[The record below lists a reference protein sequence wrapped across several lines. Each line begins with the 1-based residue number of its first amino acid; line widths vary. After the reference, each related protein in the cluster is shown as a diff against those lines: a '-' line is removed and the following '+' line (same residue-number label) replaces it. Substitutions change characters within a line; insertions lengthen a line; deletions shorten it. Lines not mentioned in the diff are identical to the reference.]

1 MAEGNV
7 SAASNGVENLTA
19 QLRLLKKEL
28 ATLDPNSKKFQEL
41 ANQAGEIKDKMNEAA
56 EAMNA
61 NAGSAFEKLSGNA
74 SLLKD
79 RLFNLDFEGV
89 GSSIKA
95 LAGNIR
101 GISFKD
107 ITSGIG
113 GMISALGS
121 LGKAILMNPIL
132 LLAAVIIAVAMNFEK
147 LKAIVPGLNEA
158 MTGVS
163 DEMNAALET
172 SKKMTDEA
180 QKQLDTTTA
189 SENILRLQGKTE
201 KEILQT
207 KIAETKAIIDGLKA
221 QITSQE
227 VMNKAQFET
236 ATRNKEILKGI
247 ISFISAPLQVLLATV
262 DAVGIALGQNF
273 GLRDSFNNSVA
284 NLIFDPEQVKTDG
297 DAALE
302 EQKKRLRDL
311 ENNVAGYELSINSIN
326 KTASDKRVAE
336 AQKAADEIEK
346 INDKAEE
353 EEKKR
358 LEKAAA
364 DGLAARQAYAQANMD
379 KQENETYALQ
389 QEQIKQ
395 LANFTGTEEE
405 RLLLVESF
413 ALREQQIMEKYDQEA
428 ADADAKAKDDEEAR
442 RKAAADKKEADDIA
456 AAEKEKARLEKIAAF
471 KEKSIADS
479 FALITDLTN
488 LFNNGSEKSAKRA
501 FQINKATSLAQ
512 AIVSTYQNATK
523 AYGSQVIIGDPS
535 SIVRAQIAGGLALAA
550 GLANVAKIAKTQYQS
565 TSAGG
570 GGGTG
575 GGGGSLGSG
584 GGGGGGSMT
593 SVTPSFNPLNTS
605 FLNNRPSQT
614 GAVQAYVLSSNVSSA
629 MEANQKVK
637 DQTVL

>member
-172 SKKMTDEA
+172 SKKLTEEA
-180 QKQLDTTTA
+180 QKQLDTTSA
-189 SENILRLQGKTE
+189 SENIMKLQGMTE
-201 KEILQT
+201 KEILQK
-207 KIAETKAIIDGLKA
+207 KIAQTKAVIDGLKA

-227 VMNKAQFET
+227 VINKAQFET
-236 ATRNKEILKGI
+236 EKRNKEILKGI
-247 ISFISAPLQVLLATV
+247 IAFISAPLQVLLATV

-284 NLIFDPEQVKTDG
+284 NLIFDPEQVKADG

-302 EQKKRLRDL
+302 EQKKRLLDL
-311 ENNVAGYELSINSIN
+311 QNNVAGYELSINSIN
-326 KTASDKRVAE
+326 KTASDKRIAD
-336 AQKAADEIEK
+336 AQKAADELEK

-358 LEKAAA
+358 LEKATA

-523 AYGSQVIIGDPS
+523 AYGSQVIIGDPT

-550 GLANVAKIAKTQYQS
+550 GLANIAKISKTQYQS
-565 TSAGG
+565 TSAGGG

-584 GGGGGGSMT
+584 GGGAAMT

>member
-7 SAASNGVENLTA
+7 SSASNGVENLTA
-19 QLRLLKKEL
+19 QLRILKKEL
-28 ATLDPNSKKFQEL
+28 ATLDPNSQRFQEL
-41 ANQAGEIKDKMNEAA
+41 ANKAGEVKDKMNDAA

-61 NAGSAFEKLSGNA
+61 NAGSAFERLSGNA

-79 RLFNLDFEGV
+79 RLLNLDFEGV

-95 LAGNIR
+95 LAGNVK

-113 GMISALGS
+113 GMISALS
-121 LGKAILMNPIL
+121 ALGKAILTNPIL
-132 LLAAVIIAVAMNFEK
+132 LLATVIIGIAMNFEK
-147 LKAIVPGLNEA
+147 LKTIIPGLNEA

-172 SKKMTDEA
+172 SKKMSEES
-180 QKQLDTTTA
+180 QKQLDSTLA
-189 SENILRLQGKTE
+189 SENSMKLQGMSE
-201 KEILQT
+201 REILQL
-207 KIAETKAIIDGLKA
+207 KIAQTQEAIKNLEA
-221 QITSQE
+221 QIEAQK
-227 VMNKAQFET
+227 VINVAQFE
-236 ATRNKEILKGI
+236 AAKRNKEILQGVI
-247 ISFISAPLQVLLATV
+247 QFLTAPLQMLLYTI
-262 DAVGIALGQNF
+262 DEVGKALGKDF
-273 GLRDSFNNSVA
+273 GLQNMVNDWAA
-284 NLIFDPEQVKTDG
+284 NLLFDPEEVQNEGLKVI
-297 DAALE
+297 E
-302 EQKKRLRDL
+302 EQEKTLKALK
-311 ENNVAGYELSINSIN
+311 ESKAGYQLSIKAMD
-326 KTASDKRVAE
+326 KTAADKSKADAE
-336 AQKAADEIEK
+336 KDA
-346 INDKAEE
+346 E

-379 KQENETYALQ
+379 AQENETYALQ

-395 LANFTGTEEE
+395 LADFTGTEEE

-428 ADADAKAKDDEEAR
+428 ADADAKAKEEEEAR
-442 RKAAADKKEADDIA
+442 RKEAADKKQADDEE
-456 AAEKEKARLEKIAAF
+456 AAEKEKERLEKIAAF

-479 FALITDLTN
+479 FALITDLTD

-523 AYGSQVIIGDPS
+523 AYGSQLIIGDPT
-535 SIVRAQIAGGLALAA
+535 SIPRAQIAGGLALAA
-550 GLANVAKIAKTQYQS
+550 GLANIAKISKTQYQS

-570 GGGTG
+570 GGNGG

-584 GGGGGGSMT
+584 GGGAAMT

-605 FLNNRPSQT
+605 FLNNRPGQT

>member
-19 QLRLLKKEL
+19 QLRILKKEL
-28 ATLDPNSKKFQEL
+28 ATLDPNSQRFQEL
-41 ANQAGEIKDKMNEAA
+41 ANKAGEVKDKMNDAA

-61 NAGSAFEKLSGNA
+61 NAGSAFERLSGNA

-79 RLFNLDFEGV
+79 RLLNLDFEGV

-95 LAGNIR
+95 LAGNVK

-113 GMISALGS
+113 GMISALS
-121 LGKAILMNPIL
+121 ALGKAILTNPIL
-132 LLAAVIIAVAMNFEK
+132 LLA
-147 LKAIVPGLNEA
+147 
-158 MTGVS
+158 T
-163 DEMNAALET
+163 ALET
-172 SKKMTDEA
+172 SKKMSEES
-180 QKQLDTTTA
+180 QKQLDSTLA
-189 SENILRLQGKTE
+189 SENSMKLQGMSE
-201 KEILQT
+201 REILQL
-207 KIAETKAIIDGLKA
+207 KIAQTQEAIKNLEA
-221 QITSQE
+221 QIEAQK
-227 VMNKAQFET
+227 VINVAQFE
-236 ATRNKEILKGI
+236 AAKRNKEILQGVI
-247 ISFISAPLQVLLATV
+247 QFLTAPLQMLLYTI
-262 DAVGIALGQNF
+262 DEVGKALGKDF
-273 GLRDSFNNSVA
+273 GLQNMVNDWAA
-284 NLIFDPEQVKTDG
+284 NLLFDPEEVQNEGLKVI
-297 DAALE
+297 E
-302 EQKKRLRDL
+302 EQEKTLKALK
-311 ENNVAGYELSINSIN
+311 ESKAGYQLSIKAMD
-326 KTASDKRVAE
+326 KTAADKSKADAE
-336 AQKAADEIEK
+336 KDA
-346 INDKAEE
+346 E

-379 KQENETYALQ
+379 AQENETYALQ

-395 LANFTGTEEE
+395 LADFTGTEEE

-428 ADADAKAKDDEEAR
+428 ADADAKAKEEEEAR
-442 RKAAADKKEADDIA
+442 RKEAADKKQADDEE
-456 AAEKEKARLEKIAAF
+456 AAEKEKERLEKIAAF

-479 FALITDLTN
+479 FALITDLTD

-523 AYGSQVIIGDPS
+523 AYGSQLIIGDPT
-535 SIVRAQIAGGLALAA
+535 SIPRAQIAGGLALAA
-550 GLANVAKIAKTQYQS
+550 GLANIAKISKTQYQS

-570 GGGTG
+570 GGNGG

-584 GGGGGGSMT
+584 GGGAAMT

-605 FLNNRPSQT
+605 FLNNRPGQT

>member
-19 QLRLLKKEL
+19 QLRILKKEL
-28 ATLDPNSKKFQEL
+28 ATLDPNSQRFQEL
-41 ANQAGEIKDKMNEAA
+41 ANKAGEVKDKMNDAA

-61 NAGSAFEKLSGNA
+61 NAGSAFERLSGNA

-79 RLFNLDFEGV
+79 RLLNLDFEGV

-95 LAGNIR
+95 LAGNVK

-113 GMISALGS
+113 GMISALS
-121 LGKAILMNPIL
+121 ALGKAILTNPIL
-132 LLAAVIIAVAMNFEK
+132 LLATVIIGIAMNFEK
-147 LKAIVPGLNEA
+147 LKTIIPGLNEA

-172 SKKMTDEA
+172 SKKMSEES
-180 QKQLDTTTA
+180 QKQLDSTLA
-189 SENILRLQGKTE
+189 SENSMKLQGMSE
-201 KEILQT
+201 REILQL
-207 KIAETKAIIDGLKA
+207 KIAQTQEAIKNLEA
-221 QITSQE
+221 QIEAQK
-227 VMNKAQFET
+227 VINVAQFE
-236 ATRNKEILKGI
+236 AAKRNKEILQGVI
-247 ISFISAPLQVLLATV
+247 QFLTAPLQMLLYTI
-262 DAVGIALGQNF
+262 DEVGKALGKDF
-273 GLRDSFNNSVA
+273 GLQNMVNDWAA
-284 NLIFDPEQVKTDG
+284 NLLFDPQEVQNEGLKVI
-297 DAALE
+297 E
-302 EQKKRLRDL
+302 EQEKTLKALK
-311 ENNVAGYELSINSIN
+311 ESKAGYQLSIKAMD
-326 KTASDKRVAE
+326 KTAADKSKADAE
-336 AQKAADEIEK
+336 KDA
-346 INDKAEE
+346 E

-379 KQENETYALQ
+379 AQENETYALQ

-395 LANFTGTEEE
+395 LADFTGTEEE

-428 ADADAKAKDDEEAR
+428 ADADAKAKEEEEAR
-442 RKAAADKKEADDIA
+442 RKEAADKKQADDEE
-456 AAEKEKARLEKIAAF
+456 AAEKEKERLEKIAAF

-479 FALITDLTN
+479 FALITDLTD

-523 AYGSQVIIGDPS
+523 AYGSQLIIGDPT
-535 SIVRAQIAGGLALAA
+535 SIPRAQIAGGLALAA
-550 GLANVAKIAKTQYQS
+550 GLANIAKISKTQYQS

-570 GGGTG
+570 GGNGG

-584 GGGGGGSMT
+584 GGGAAMT

-605 FLNNRPSQT
+605 FLNNRPGQT

>member
-7 SAASNGVENLTA
+7 SSASNGVENLTA
-19 QLRLLKKEL
+19 QLRILKKEL
-28 ATLDPNSKKFQEL
+28 ATLDPNSQRFQEL
-41 ANQAGEIKDKMNEAA
+41 ANKAGEVKDKMNDAA

-61 NAGSAFEKLSGNA
+61 NAGSAFERLSGNA

-79 RLFNLDFEGV
+79 RLLNLDFEGV

-95 LAGNIR
+95 LAGNVK

-113 GMISALGS
+113 GMISALS
-121 LGKAILMNPIL
+121 ALGKAILTNPIL
-132 LLAAVIIAVAMNFEK
+132 LLATVIIGIAMNFEK
-147 LKAIVPGLNEA
+147 LKTIIPGLNEA

-172 SKKMTDEA
+172 SKKMSEES
-180 QKQLDTTTA
+180 QKQLDSTLA
-189 SENILRLQGKTE
+189 SENSMKLQGMSE
-201 KEILQT
+201 REILQL
-207 KIAETKAIIDGLKA
+207 KIAQTQEAIKNLEA
-221 QITSQE
+221 QIEAQK
-227 VMNKAQFET
+227 VINVAQFE
-236 ATRNKEILKGI
+236 AAKRNKEILQGVI
-247 ISFISAPLQVLLATV
+247 QFLTAPLQMLLYTI
-262 DAVGIALGQNF
+262 DEVGKALGKDF
-273 GLRDSFNNSVA
+273 GLQNMVNDWAA
-284 NLIFDPEQVKTDG
+284 NLLFDPEEVQNEGLKVI
-297 DAALE
+297 E
-302 EQKKRLRDL
+302 EQEKTLKALK
-311 ENNVAGYELSINSIN
+311 ESKAGYQLSIKAMD
-326 KTASDKRVAE
+326 KTAADKSKADAE
-336 AQKAADEIEK
+336 KDA
-346 INDKAEE
+346 E

-379 KQENETYALQ
+379 AQENETYALQ

-395 LANFTGTEEE
+395 LADFTGTEEE

-428 ADADAKAKDDEEAR
+428 ADADAKAKEEEEAR
-442 RKAAADKKEADDIA
+442 RKEAADKKQADDEE
-456 AAEKEKARLEKIAAF
+456 AAEKEKERLEKIAAF
-471 KEKSIADS
+471 KEKSISDS
-479 FALITDLTN
+479 FALIGNLTD

-501 FQINKATSLAQ
+501 FQINKANSLA
-512 AIVSTYQNATK
+512 ATK
-523 AYGSQVIIGDPS
+523 AYGSQLIIGDPT
-535 SIVRAQIAGGLALAA
+535 SIPRAQIAGGLALAA
-550 GLANVAKIAKTQYQS
+550 GLANIAKISKTQYQS

-570 GGGTG
+570 GGNGG

-584 GGGGGGSMT
+584 GGGAAMT

-605 FLNNRPSQT
+605 FLNNRPGQT